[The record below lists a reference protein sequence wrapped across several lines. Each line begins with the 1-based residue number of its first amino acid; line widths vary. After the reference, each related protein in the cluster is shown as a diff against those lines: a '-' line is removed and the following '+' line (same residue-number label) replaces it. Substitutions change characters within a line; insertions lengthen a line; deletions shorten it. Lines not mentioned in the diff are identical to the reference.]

1 MHAPLSLN
9 VPKPADNAILF
20 THAAGPFSGAE
31 LDLIARLGEGLSTKK
46 APLGGDAEGGLY
58 DHKRITRVGSIDHT
72 PENAWIYDR
81 IGEAA
86 AALNRFYQ
94 FDLQGF
100 SERFQYLAYDGEER
114 SHFDWHVDQN
124 PFAVPRKLSL
134 TLQLTDPSAYEGCD
148 LQFYAGENVETAPR
162 TRGTLIAF
170 PSYVLHRVT
179 PIISGT
185 RKAVVAWVSGPQF
198 K

>member
-1 MHAPLSLN
+1 MQAPLPLD
-9 VPKPADNAILF
+9 VPKPVDNAILF
-20 THAAGPFSGAE
+20 VHAPGPFSEAE
-31 LDLIARLGEGLSTKK
+31 LDAIAQLGEGLAAKK
-46 APLGGDAEGGLY
+46 APLGGDAEGGGY
-58 DHKRITRVGSIDHT
+58 DHKRITTMGLINHT

-81 IGEAA
+81 MGQAA
-86 AALNRFYQ
+86 VALNRHYK

-100 SERFQYLAYDGEER
+100 GEHIQYLGYDGDAR

-134 TLQLTDPSAYEGCD
+134 TLQLTDPANYEGCD

-162 TRGTLIAF
+162 ARGTLIAF

-179 PIISGT
+179 PIVSGT
-185 RKAVVAWVSGPQF
+185 RKAVVAWVTGPQF
-198 K
+198 R

>member
-1 MHAPLSLN
+1 MN
-9 VPKPADNAILF
+9 FPKSDNSILF
-20 THAAGPFSGAE
+20 VHSVGPFSEAE
-31 LDLIARLGEGLSTKK
+31 LNAIAQHGDGLAKKK
-46 APLGGDAEGGLY
+46 APLGGDMEGGAY

-81 IGEAA
+81 IGAAA

-94 FDLQGF
+94 FDLSGF
-100 SERFQYLAYDGEER
+100 TEQFQYLAYEGEER

-134 TLQLTDPSAYEGCD
+134 TLQLTDPSEYEGCD
-148 LQFYAGENVETAPR
+148 LQFYAGQNVETAPR
-162 TRGTLIAF
+162 ARGTLVAF

-179 PIISGT
+179 PIVSGR
-185 RKAVVAWVSGPQF
+185 RKAIVAWVSGPQF
-198 K
+198 R

>member
-1 MHAPLSLN
+1 MN
-9 VPKPADNAILF
+9 FPKSDNAILF
-20 THAAGPFSGAE
+20 VHSIGPFTEAE
-31 LDLIARLGEGLSTKK
+31 LNIIERCGDNLTKKK
-46 APLGGDAEGGLY
+46 APLGGDAEGGAY

-81 IGEAA
+81 IGAAA

-94 FDLQGF
+94 FDLSGF
-100 SERFQYLAYDGEER
+100 NEQFQYLAYDEEER

-134 TLQLTDPSAYEGCD
+134 TLQLTDSSEYEGCD

-162 TRGTLIAF
+162 VRGTLIAF

-179 PIISGT
+179 PIVSGT
-185 RKAVVAWVSGPQF
+185 RKAIVAWVSGPQF